1 MWEQGGSSER
11 APVVDLSSS
20 SDEGGLIADVLWDEA
35 FVGRLFGD
43 LNHDVLGPP
52 SDGRIIILSNSDEE
66 EELHEEKSID
76 AKTVPSS
83 IVKSPASTASTDV
96 DDAPPKVKNDN
107 SDDRTPDQEADGSNN
122 SRDGAR
128 LP

>member
-20 SDEGGLIADVLWDEA
+20 SDEGGLIADVLRDEA

-83 IVKSPASTASTDV
+83 IVRSPASTASTDV